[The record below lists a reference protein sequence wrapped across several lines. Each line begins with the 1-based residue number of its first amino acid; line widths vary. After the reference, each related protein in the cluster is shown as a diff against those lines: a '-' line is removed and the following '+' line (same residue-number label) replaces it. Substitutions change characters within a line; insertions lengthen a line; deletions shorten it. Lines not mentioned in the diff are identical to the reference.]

1 MTLTQERFASVAT
14 GVRLCYCVDGP
25 ADGPA
30 LLLLG
35 GLGEDMSSWSDAFV
49 SAMVSRGYRV
59 VRHDNRDAGRSS
71 RIDRRPPAP
80 WRLLSAKPQRDAY
93 TLAQMARDS
102 VSLLDHLG
110 IDRAHI
116 VGRSMGGMIAQSL
129 AAHHGDRTASLT
141 SIYSTTGALTVG
153 QPTLKT
159 RLMLIASPPAKTRE
173 RAIKRHLKL
182 THQASGTAYPLNEA
196 AEAVAAGILWDRAGG
211 PNNRGTARQIQCI
224 QASGDR
230 TSELHHIDAPTLVL
244 NGDRDQFV
252 DPSGG
257 RATATAITNA
267 RHVVVP
273 GMGHHIHDDL
283 VALVAVEI
291 DAHIS
296 SVEERLHSAKE
307 LRRNRQ

>member
-1 MTLTQERFASVAT
+1 MTAAREHFASIST
-14 GVRLCYCVDGP
+14 GVRLCYRVDGP
-25 ADGPA
+25 ADGPV
-30 LLLLG
+30 LLLVG
-35 GLGEDMSSWSDAFV
+35 GLGEDLSSWSEVFV
-49 SAMVSRGYRV
+49 SEMVSRGYRV
-59 VRHDNRDAGRSS
+59 IRHDNRDAGRSS

-80 WRLLSAKPQRDAY
+80 WRQLFAKPQRDAY

-102 VSLLDHLG
+102 VGLLDHLG
-110 IDRAHI
+110 IDRAHV

-159 RLMLIASPPAKTRE
+159 RLMLIVSPPAKTRE
-173 RAIKRHLKL
+173 QAIKGYLKL
-182 THQASGTAYPLNEA
+182 TRHASGTAYPPNEA
-196 AEAVAAGILWDRAGG
+196 AEAVAAGIVWDRAGG
-211 PNNRGTARQIQCI
+211 PNARGMARQIQCI

-230 TSELHHIDAPTLVL
+230 TSELHRIDAPTLVL
-244 NGDRDQFV
+244 NGDRDPFV

-257 RATATAITNA
+257 RATAAAIAGA

-283 VALVAVEI
+283 VELVAAEI

-296 SVEERLHSAKE
+296 GVEERLDSITE
-307 LRRNRQ
+307 